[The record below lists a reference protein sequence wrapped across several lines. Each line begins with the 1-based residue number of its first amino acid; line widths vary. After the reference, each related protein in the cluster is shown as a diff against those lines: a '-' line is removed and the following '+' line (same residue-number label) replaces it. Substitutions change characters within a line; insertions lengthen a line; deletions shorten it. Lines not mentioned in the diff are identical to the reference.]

1 MGTLGRRATGA
12 LVVLM
17 AASRGA
23 HAQPAPVPR
32 EAAPPRHWVAPK
44 PKTPVP
50 SLPDAEVRLS
60 LDAPTPRGEWTIR
73 MTNDGSV
80 PVRVVADG
88 RLLGLDVTP
97 RGARKPERC
106 ELPPDMRPGDDL
118 DRGLVLPPGR
128 AYVETFEPRL
138 YCFGKKLEALAPG
151 AVVVAHLGWT
161 KRGTNA
167 PFELSPIDGV
177 EPQVAP
183 RKALDAPPV
192 ALPDEP
198 TPPVVPAPLR
208 QDAGLDAPRLSLRS
222 SGAVEAEAPNDIEL
236 AVTLSNEGTRPVI
249 VRFRPEAFAFDV
261 TGPAGAEHCAWPRL
275 PTAPTRELFTTLAS
289 KGTTTL
295 NVMLAAYCSGH
306 SLDQGGLLAV
316 RAQLDT
322 RNASG
327 QGVGL
332 STFDGVVL
340 ATAPTLVRLRR
351 GLAPEPHIR
360 PKVQEP

>member
-1 MGTLGRRATGA
+1 
-12 LVVLM
+12 
-17 AASRGA
+17 
-23 HAQPAPVPR
+23 
-32 EAAPPRHWVAPK
+32 
-44 PKTPVP
+44 
-50 SLPDAEVRLS
+50 
-60 LDAPTPRGEWTIR
+60 

-80 PVRVVADG
+80 PVRVVADA

-97 RGARKPERC
+97 RGARKAERC

-128 AYVETFEPRL
+128 AYVESFEPRL

-151 AVVVAHLGWT
+151 AIVVAHLGWT
-161 KRGTNA
+161 KRGTSA

-198 TPPVVPAPLR
+198 TPPVVPAPVR
-208 QDAGLDAPRLSLRS
+208 QDAGLDEPRLSLRS
-222 SGAVEAEAPNDIEL
+222 TAAVEAEAPNDIEL

-249 VRFRPEAFAFDV
+249 VRFRPEALAFDV
-261 TGPAGAEHCAWPRL
+261 TGPAGAEHCAWPKL
-275 PTAPTRELFTTLAS
+275 PTAPIRELFTTLAS

-295 NVMLAAYCSGH
+295 NLMLAAYCSGH

-322 RNASG
+322 RNGSG
-327 QGVGL
+327 QAVGL
-332 STFDGVVL
+332 TTFDGVIQ

-351 GLAPEPHIR
+351 GLTPEPHVR